1 MKIVVVGGGIIGCSV
16 AYHLQ
21 KSGASV
27 VLLERGEIG
36 SEASGAAAGM
46 LIAPAAAAGRGP
58 FQDLCRASLAIYE
71 ETMADVQDL
80 SRIDPEPTESGILV
94 LAETAEAVH
103 PLQLYARAHDG
114 SDRPTEWVEGDALW
128 KLEPAL
134 SHHVRGAAFSPRA
147 KHVNPAKL
155 TQAFARAAE
164 RLGTDVRTGTML
176 TGFIGKA
183 RTIRE
188 VSTNLGDV
196 RDIEAL
202 VLAAGPW
209 TEPLTSRLSV
219 RLETPPM
226 RGQMIAYESK
236 DVRHAIWG
244 DAGYLVPK
252 RGGIVFA
259 GATVEDVGFRKTT
272 TARGVATLRRM
283 AAGLVPALAR
293 AEVESA
299 WAGLRPGS
307 PDSMPV
313 IGPLPGKDN
322 VIVATG
328 HFRNGVL
335 LAPIT
340 GQLVAELVLTEE
352 TDDLL
357 RPFSP
362 DRFHTEVP
370 SRSS

>member
-21 KSGASV
+21 KAGASV

-36 SEASGAAAGM
+36 AEASGAAAGM

-71 ETMADVQDL
+71 ETIADVQDL

-94 LAETAEAVH
+94 LAETSGAVH
-103 PLQLYARAHDG
+103 TLQTYARAHDESG
-114 SDRPTEWVEGDALW
+114 RRTEWVEGDALW

-134 SHHVRGAAFSPRA
+134 SRHVLGAAFSPRA
-147 KHVNPAKL
+147 KHVNPGKL

-164 RLGTDVRTGTML
+164 VIGADVRTATML
-176 TGFIGKA
+176 TGFIGKE

-188 VSTNLGDV
+188 VSTNLGDI
-196 RDIEAL
+196 REIDAL

-209 TEPLTSRLSV
+209 TEPLTSRLNV
-219 RLETPPM
+219 RLRTPPM
-226 RGQMIAYESK
+226 RGQMIAYKSK
-236 DVRHAIWG
+236 DVLHAIWG

-252 RGGIVFA
+252 SGGIVFA
-259 GATVEDVGFRKTT
+259 GATVEDVGFRKAT

-283 AAGLVPALAR
+283 ASALVPTLAR
-293 AEVESA
+293 AEVASA

-307 PDSMPV
+307 SDAMPV

-340 GQLVAELVLTEE
+340 GALVADLVLTGRS
-352 TDDLL
+352 DDLL

-362 DRFHTEVP
+362 DRFAAAS

>member
-1 MKIVVVGGGIIGCSV
+1 
-16 AYHLQ
+16 
-21 KSGASV
+21 
-27 VLLERGEIG
+27 
-36 SEASGAAAGM
+36 M
-46 LIAPAAAAGRGP
+46 LIAPAAAAGAGP
-58 FQDLCRASLAIYE
+58 FQDLCGASLALYE
-71 ETMADVQDL
+71 GTIADVQRL

-94 LAETAEAVH
+94 LAETPEAVH
-103 PLQLYARAHDG
+103 PIKLYAQAHNDG
-114 SDRPTEWVEGDALW
+114 GRMTEWVESDPLW

-134 SHHVRGAAFSPRA
+134 SHHVRGAAFSPGA
-147 KHVNPAKL
+147 KHVNPGKL

-164 RLGTDVRTGTML
+164 RLGADVRTGTML
-176 TGFIGKA
+176 TGFIG
-183 RTIRE
+183 REPGLHE
-188 VSTNLGDV
+188 VSTNLGDI
-196 RDIEAL
+196 RDIDAV

-209 TEPLTSRLSV
+209 TELLTSRLGV

-226 RGQMIAYESK
+226 RGQMIAYKSK

-259 GATVEDVGFRKTT
+259 GATVENVGFRKTT
-272 TARGVATLRRM
+272 TARGMATLRRM
-283 AAGLVPALAR
+283 AADLIPALGQ
-293 AEVESA
+293 AEVASA

-307 PDSMPV
+307 PDGMPV

-322 VIVATG
+322 VFIATG

-340 GQLVAELVLTEE
+340 GRLVTDLVLTGR

-362 DRFHTEVP
+362 ERFAAP
-370 SRSS
+370 AQR